1 MTKSQKILTSLFILS
16 IFAILF
22 GEDGMIKYF
31 SVERF
36 GIPFIFVSFPF
47 LLTYFLGWKRG
58 FIISVLTSGLFLFLV
73 TLYLGGMEAG
83 EGWAFI
89 YNTFFALF
97 SLGYLILSFIL
108 SWMFGSKNNLSI
120 VR

>member
-1 MTKSQKILTSLFILS
+1 MPRSQKIFASLFILS

-31 SVERF
+31 SLERF
-36 GIPFIFVSFPF
+36 VIPFMFISFPF
-47 LLTYFLGWKRG
+47 LLAYFLGWKKG
-58 FIISVLTSGLFLFLV
+58 FIASIVTSAIFLFLV
-73 TLYLGGMEAG
+73 TSYLGGMYVG

-97 SLGYLILSFIL
+97 SFWYLILSIIL
-108 SWMFGSKNNLSI
+108 SWAFSHKSSSNILQ
-120 VR
+120 